1 MTLAL
6 SVLVVIEMLNALNSV
21 SENQSLL
28 VMPPWRNMWLVGM
41 FETFKKYAFLINMII
56 FGFEIKGNFLRI
68 HCALDVASFHDFTC
82 RPSAHDFQYLPA

>member
-41 FETFKKYAFLINMII
+41 FETVKKYEFLMN
-56 FGFEIKGNFLRI
+56 KVDDNFW
-68 HCALDVASFHDFTC
+68 F
-82 RPSAHDFQYLPA
+82 